1 MVVKE
6 QQDSI
11 QENSNLKMND
21 TEKVYQ
27 PVGRPGCGLS
37 NRKIGVRYHGAGTS
51 LLSRVAD

>member
-1 MVVKE
+1 VVVKE